1 MNEQTYQA
9 CIDAYC
15 TAVGANA
22 GVKEHLIANYR
33 VLVGAWKVTH
43 RDLGECAFRFVRDC
57 RIPNW
62 PKEHSEAIGRE
73 VDAIRKEKLAG
84 MRPART
90 EHECPVC
97 EGLGLVV
104 VPIPECFRGGVIRP
118 RLRISKDEHGRMVRN
133 LFLPTCTVVC
143 SAEKCW
149 AGERAA
155 FSNREYATERKR
167 SNMMNMNG
175 YIAKVGAGSE
185 PTVALHEW
193 ILSQAQESRK
203 VEEAM
208 ATSKADKDE
217 LEKTRD
223 IYRSIIGNILARQS
237 AWVEREP
244 YRDPAEVDENEAI
257 PA

>member
-33 VLVGAWKVTH
+33 VLVGAWKITH
-43 RDLGECAFRFVRDC
+43 RDLGECAFRFVRDK

-84 MRPART
+84 MRPPRT

-97 EGLGLVV
+97 DGIGVV
-104 VPIPECFRGGVIRP
+104 IVPHPCCVHQGRITGYYDHRARIR
-118 RLRISKDEHGRMVRN
+118 RREVVTVS
-133 LFLPTCTVVC
+133 VVC
-143 SAEKCW
+143 TAPRCW
-149 AGERAA
+149 AGERAGV
-155 FSNREYATERKR
+155 SDREYADGKGKPKLLTMDAYLRR
-167 SNMMNMNG
+167 
-175 YIAKVGAGSE
+175 VGVSFE
-185 PTVALHEW
+185 PTIALREW
-193 ILSQAQESRK
+193 EAEQATKSRK

-208 ATSKADKDE
+208 ATSKADRDE
-217 LEKTRD
+217 LDRTRD
-223 IYRSIIGNILARQS
+223 VFRSIIGNILARQS